1 MGEHKVNAFLRHH
14 GVPHI
19 TKVEECGS
27 MTHHECRQQCVC
39 GAMCYKQQL
48 VRVNGFMYLMVATS
62 CLKYLHNEES
72 ENGIGNIGERTGPE
86 FAELDEDA
94 YLLWCKELG
103 KAYEEKLAKIE
114 RARREELE
122 AKRIAAA
129 EAAKL
134 KAEQDEAKRIA
145 AAEAAKLKA
154 EQDEANRI
162 AAVADAKLKAE
173 RERQLSRE
181 FDETQRRN
189 RENWR
194 ILMQEESHRRS
205 EYNAD
210 RFERSWI

>member
-1 MGEHKVNAFLRHH
+1 
-14 GVPHI
+14 
-19 TKVEECGS
+19 

-145 AAEAAKLKA
+145 A
-154 EQDEANRI
+154 
-162 AAVADAKLKAE
+162 VADAKLKAE

>member
-134 KAEQDEAKRIA
+134 KAEQDEA
-145 AAEAAKLKA
+145 
-154 EQDEANRI
+154 NRI

>member
-27 MTHHECRQQCVC
+27 MIHHECRQQCVC
-39 GAMCYKQQL
+39 GALCYKQQL
-48 VRVNGFMYLMVATS
+48 VRVNGYMYLMVATS

-72 ENGIGNIGERTGPE
+72 ENGIGNIGDRTGPE
-86 FAELDEDA
+86 FTELDEDA

-114 RARREELE
+114 VARREELE
-122 AKRIAAA
+122 VKRIAAA

-134 KAEQDEAKRIA
+134 KAEQDEVKRIA

-154 EQDEANRI
+154 E
-162 AAVADAKLKAE
+162 
-173 RERQLSRE
+173 RERQLTQE
-181 FDETQRRN
+181 FNETQRRN

-210 RFERSWI
+210 RFESSWR

>member
-39 GAMCYKQQL
+39 GARCYKQQL

-62 CLKYLHNEES
+62 CLKYLRNEES
-72 ENGIGNIGERTGPE
+72 ENGIGNIGDQTGPE

-134 KAEQDEAKRIA
+134 KAEQDEVK
-145 AAEAAKLKA
+145 
-154 EQDEANRI
+154 RI

>member
-145 AAEAAKLKA
+145 A
-154 EQDEANRI
+154 
-162 AAVADAKLKAE
+162 VADAKLKAE